1 MGYLRPV
8 EPYTIMGVVNVTP
21 DSFSDGGVFEDHIA
35 AIAHARRLAGEGADI
50 IDVGGESTR
59 PGAAPVPAEQELER
73 TIPVV
78 EGVKGLNLPVQI
90 SIDTMKVEVARRA
103 IESGASYVNDV
114 TAFRH
119 EPELAAL
126 VADTGVDC
134 CLMHMLGEPRT
145 MQENPQYDDVVDDV
159 KAFLHE
165 RLTAATNAGIKEER
179 IQLDP
184 GIGFGKTLAHN
195 LELLR
200 RLDEL
205 TDPRPAARDRHQ
217 PQELPRPH
225 HRPRRDRAGVRDRG
239 HHRDRVRARR
249 PHLPRPRRRRHARRP
264 RGFGCYV
271 RPMAR
276 DPDEDFDDEDDLTD
290 DDDDEEGPEVGVT
303 VEIVGLSLYTHHGV
317 TAAEREIGQRLVLDV
332 RFDVGEPDALI
343 TDRVEDTVDY
353 GEVCQVIALIAQQR
367 SYKTLERLCAVIA
380 DRLASQFGAESV
392 TVKASKPEPPI
403 PLPVEEVSVEVW
415 REER

>member
-1 MGYLRPV
+1 VDAWATVARV

-78 EGVKGLNLPVQI
+78 EGIKGLNLPVQI
-90 SIDTMKVEVARRA
+90 SIDTMKLAVAQRA
-103 IESGASYVNDV
+103 IEAGASYVNDV

-126 VADTGVDC
+126 VADMGVDC

-145 MQENPQYDDVVDDV
+145 MQENPRYDDVVDDV

-165 RLTAATNAGIKEER
+165 RLTAATDAGIKEER

-184 GIGFGKTLAHN
+184 GIGFGKTLEHN

-205 TDPRPAARDRHQ
+205 TALGRPLVIGTSRKSFLGRITGRDVTERVHATVATTVIAFERGARVFRVHDVAATR
-217 PQELPRPH
+217 
-225 HRPRRDRAGVRDRG
+225 
-239 HHRDRVRARR
+239 
-249 PHLPRPRRRRHARRP
+249 
-264 RGFGCYV
+264 
-271 RPMAR
+271 
-276 DPDEDFDDEDDLTD
+276 
-290 DDDDEEGPEVGVT
+290 
-303 VEIVGLSLYTHHGV
+303 
-317 TAAEREIGQRLVLDV
+317 
-332 RFDVGEPDALI
+332 DAL
-343 TDRVEDTVDY
+343 
-353 GEVCQVIALIAQQR
+353 
-367 SYKTLERLCAVIA
+367 AVSA
-380 DRLASQFGAESV
+380 ATFGRWPA
-392 TVKASKPEPPI
+392 I
-403 PLPVEEVSVEVW
+403 PTRTSTT
-415 REER
+415 RTT